1 MTAATTIEIDIATRV
16 VGPEEDFF
24 VVRPGKGFTLYDAFD
39 RQSVVF
45 LDFPDLD
52 LEAFAAAARG
62 STLRREMAQR
72 SAIIRQWHLGKRK
85 LSEPAR
91 DIQAYNG
98 RAYKAQLGKHIA
110 GIERLYFQLE
120 PGTLIIVPPPSAYDN
135 VLVGVLEGGVDT
147 IRNVGIYPDEPIPVR
162 RVRWL
167 GRRPKGDFSP
177 GARERLD
184 NPNPL
189 VQLDRSF
196 REEFLRAGYDQFVI
210 GPHFT
215 ARFRTEA
222 DEYSSL
228 DDEDIT
234 SFVNHV
240 AGLIAHYE
248 EHGGVKRV
256 SAAEAASLLREM
268 RDRVPELSVNISSP
282 GFLRLLSARVDPVT
296 IAAFMALAM
305 SGMTPA
311 AGQTIKV
318 VNSAAGPQDPCALV
332 VSKQAEG
339 AMTIMNFDETKVLCE
354 RLREAASHVQLR
366 SSMKVRTKKP
376 N

>member
-1 MTAATTIEIDIATRV
+1 MPADTVLEIDIATRV
-16 VGPEEDFF
+16 VGPTEDFHI
-24 VVRPGKGFTLYDAFD
+24 VRPGKGFTLYQTFD
-39 RQSVVF
+39 RQSVVS

-52 LEAFAAAARG
+52 LEAFAAAPRG
-62 STLRREMAQR
+62 SVLRRELAQR

-91 DIQAYNG
+91 DIESYKG

-110 GIERLYFQLE
+110 SIERLYFQLE
-120 PGTLIIVPPPSAYDN
+120 PGTIIIVPPPSPYDD
-135 VLVGVLEGGVDT
+135 VLIGVLEGGTET
-147 IRNVGIYPDEPIPVR
+147 ISNVAIYPGEAMPVR

-167 GRRPKGDFSP
+167 GRRAKGGFSAS
-177 GARERLD
+177 ARERLD

-189 VQLDRSF
+189 IQLDRTL
-196 REEFLRAGYDQFVI
+196 REEFLRAAYDQFVI
-210 GPHFT
+210 GDNFT

-234 SFVNHV
+234 SFVNYI

-248 EHGGVKRV
+248 ENGDAERI
-256 SAAEAASLLREM
+256 SAAEAAALLREL

-305 SGMTPA
+305 SGATPA

-339 AMTIMNFDETKVLCE
+339 AMTIMNFDETKVYCD
-354 RLREAASHVQLR
+354 RLRGAASHVRLR
-366 SSMKVRTKKP
+366 SSMKVKTK
-376 N
+376 NSN

>member
-1 MTAATTIEIDIATRV
+1 MAGNTVLEIDIATRV
-16 VGPEEDFF
+16 VGPTEDFF
-24 VVRPGKGFTLYDAFD
+24 IVRPGKGFTLYDTFD

-52 LEAFAAAARG
+52 VEAFAAASKNAV
-62 STLRREMAQR
+62 LRREMAQR

-85 LSEPAR
+85 LAEPAR
-91 DIQAYNG
+91 DIESYEG

-110 GIERLYFQLE
+110 GIERLYFQLA
-120 PGTLIIVPPPSAYDN
+120 PGTLIIVPPPSPYEA
-135 VLVGVLEGGVDT
+135 VLIGVIEGGIET
-147 IRNVGIYPDEPIPVR
+147 ISSVPIYPDEPVPVR

-167 GRRPKGDFSP
+167 GRRAKSGFTAN
-177 GARERLD
+177 ARERLD

-189 VQLDRSF
+189 IQLDRTL
-196 REEFLRAGYDQFVI
+196 REEFLRAAYDQFVI
-210 GPHFT
+210 GENFT

-234 SFVNHV
+234 SFVNHM

-248 EHGGVKRV
+248 EHGDDKRV
-256 SAAEAASLLREM
+256 SAADAAALLRQL

-305 SGMTPA
+305 SGATPA

-318 VNSAAGPQDPCALV
+318 VNSAAGPQDTCALI

-339 AMTIMNFDETKVLCE
+339 AMTIMNFDETKVLCD

-366 SSMKVRTKKP
+366 SSMKVKTKKL